1 MQVKRVY
8 STDIYDR
15 IINASEDR
23 KEDIFRYELMKPF
36 EKKWECYNVP
46 MKAKTSGGY
55 DVVMASEMLG
65 ILPPRL
71 IDKTLKDAVECLKD
85 KKLWDTCQHSIEHS
99 LQVMQEKGIE
109 LFVDDYLFTIL
120 LANPESIYTKLSDG
134 YSGDGGIPG
143 YIFAFIMPNEFTM
156 KRLPVALAHECNHN
170 VRFQHVKWSND
181 ITLAEMMIVE
191 GLAENFAVS
200 IYGEENLG
208 PWVSKI
214 DRSELEDYIKPIIK
228 EGLTVQGMDNIT
240 AYLYGDEIAKLQGYF
255 PVGLPFCAGYACGY
269 YMVKYYLEKTGEDIS
284 LATIKPAKE
293 ILNVIEDFWNE
304 FKYEGE

>member
-8 STDIYDR
+8 STEIYDK
-15 IINASEDR
+15 IISASEDR

-36 EKKWECYNVP
+36 EKKWECYNIP
-46 MKAKTSGGY
+46 IKAKAVGGY

-71 IDKTLKDAVECLKD
+71 MDNSWKDAVECLKD
-85 KKLWDTCQHSIEHS
+85 EKLWDTCQHSIERS
-99 LQVMQEKGIE
+99 LQVFSEKGIE
-109 LFVDDYLFTIL
+109 LFVDEYLFTIL
-120 LANPESIYTKLSDG
+120 LANPESVYTKLSDG

-143 YIFAFIMPNEFTM
+143 YIFAFMLPNEFTM
-156 KRLPVALAHECNHN
+156 KRLPAALAHECNHN
-170 VRFQHVKWSND
+170 VRFQHIKWSND

-200 IYGEENLG
+200 IYGEDNLG

-214 DRSELEDYIKPIIK
+214 DKKELDDYIKPIIK
-228 EGLTVQGMDNIT
+228 EGLSVQGLDNIT

-255 PVGLPFCAGYACGY
+255 PVGLPYCAGYACGY

-284 LATIKPAKE
+284 LATVKPAYE
-293 ILNVIEDFWNE
+293 ILNRIEEFWNE
-304 FKYEGE
+304 Q